1 MLVISSTVCAL
12 ELVGC
17 THKPILKS
25 AETTI
30 TLTKQDDNEVSNS
43 LGKVIDAVSYS
54 YMKSQLALANPK
66 STPGAQIVVL
76 KDGEVVFKKSYGVI
90 QAFDFSKDPV
100 EKIKNILNVT
110 DDILFDLASVTKIS
124 ATTQVFMHLV
134 YEGKVKLEDKV
145 VQYLPDFGKNGKE
158 EVTIGQLLSHTSG
171 LPQWK
176 AIYLYSNNR
185 ADTLKYIENQ
195 SLEFKSGEY
204 KYSDLGFMTL
214 AFVTERI
221 TGESFDKY
229 VTKTVY
235 EPLGMKSTMFNPLNN
250 GIDKSKIAVTSNGNS
265 FETMMIDEVN
275 FPNFGYDMTADK
287 DAFERFSDW
296 RNYELQGEINDGNAF
311 WQIKAMLDML
321 DYFHSR

>member
-90 QAFDFSKDPV
+90 QAVDFLKDPV
-100 EKIKNILNVT
+100 EKIKNTLNVT
-110 DDILFDLASVTKIS
+110 NDTLFDLASVTKIS

-158 EVTIGQLLSHTSG
+158 EVIVGQLLSHTSG
-171 LPQWK
+171 L
-176 AIYLYSNNR
+176 L
-185 ADTLKYIENQ
+185 
-195 SLEFKSGEY
+195 
-204 KYSDLGFMTL
+204 
-214 AFVTERI
+214 
-221 TGESFDKY
+221 
-229 VTKTVY
+229 
-235 EPLGMKSTMFNPLNN
+235 
-250 GIDKSKIAVTSNGNS
+250 
-265 FETMMIDEVN
+265 
-275 FPNFGYDMTADK
+275 
-287 DAFERFSDW
+287 
-296 RNYELQGEINDGNAF
+296 
-311 WQIKAMLDML
+311 
-321 DYFHSR
+321 

>member
-43 LGKVIDAVSYS
+43 LVKVIDAVSYS
-54 YMKSQLALANPK
+54 YMKSQLAFANPK

-90 QAFDFSKDPV
+90 QAVDFSKDPV
-100 EKIKNILNVT
+100 EKIKNTLNVT
-110 DDILFDLASVTKIS
+110 NDTLFDLASVTKIS

-158 EVTIGQLLSHTSG
+158 EVIVGQLLSHTSG
-171 LPQWK
+171 L
-176 AIYLYSNNR
+176 L
-185 ADTLKYIENQ
+185 
-195 SLEFKSGEY
+195 
-204 KYSDLGFMTL
+204 
-214 AFVTERI
+214 
-221 TGESFDKY
+221 
-229 VTKTVY
+229 
-235 EPLGMKSTMFNPLNN
+235 
-250 GIDKSKIAVTSNGNS
+250 
-265 FETMMIDEVN
+265 
-275 FPNFGYDMTADK
+275 
-287 DAFERFSDW
+287 
-296 RNYELQGEINDGNAF
+296 
-311 WQIKAMLDML
+311 
-321 DYFHSR
+321 